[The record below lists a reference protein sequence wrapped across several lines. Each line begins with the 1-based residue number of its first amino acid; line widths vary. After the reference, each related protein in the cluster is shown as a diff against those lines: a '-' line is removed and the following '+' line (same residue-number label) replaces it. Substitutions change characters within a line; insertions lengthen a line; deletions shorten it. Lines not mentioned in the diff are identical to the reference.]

1 MAQLAKPGALLSIGA
16 GFQPWCWTTSLG
28 DALAQETVPERARV
42 FDRQLLRQRRLRA
55 ALTAEDHGFL
65 LREVGERLV
74 DRLADVTRTFPRAL
88 DLSCRDGGLARALA
102 GRGGIETLFQ
112 CDVTL
117 GDARRAQGHGPAFVA
132 DEEALPL
139 QSQSLDAILSNL
151 ALHWVNDLPGALA
164 QIRDALKPDGLFLA
178 SMFGAGTL
186 SELRGCL
193 MEAELAESGGA
204 SPRISPFAGLRDAA
218 GLLQRAGFALPVADS
233 DTITVT
239 YPDLFR
245 LLADLRGMGETN
257 LLLDRLKR
265 PTRRAVFA
273 HAAALYQER
282 FADAQGRL
290 PATFQIL
297 FLTGWAPHQSQQQP
311 AKRGSGK
318 ADLRDVLGNG

>member
-1 MAQLAKPGALLSIGA
+1 MIIG
-16 GFQPWCWTTSLG
+16 
-28 DALAQETVPERARV
+28 DRLAQDTIPERARV
-42 FDRQLLRQRRLRA
+42 FDRMLLRQRRRRA
-55 ALTAEDHGFL
+55 AMLAGDHDFL
-65 LREVGERLV
+65 LREVGERLI
-74 DRLADVTRTFPRAL
+74 DRLADVTRRFPLAL
-88 DLSCRDGGLARALA
+88 DLSCRDGGLARQIA

-112 CDVTL
+112 CDVTP
-117 GDARRAQGHGPAFVA
+117 DSARRARAHGPAFVA

-139 QSQSLDAILSNL
+139 RSQSLDAILSNL

-186 SELRGCL
+186 GELRACL
-193 MEAELAESGGA
+193 MEAELAESGGV
-204 SPRISPFAGLRDAA
+204 SPRVSPFAGLRDAA
-218 GLLQRAGFALPVADS
+218 GLLQRAGFALPVADC

-257 LLLDRLKR
+257 LLLDRLKH
-265 PTRRAVFA
+265 PTRRAIFA
-273 HAAALYQER
+273 RAAALYQER
-282 FADAQGRL
+282 FADAEGRL

-297 FLTGWAPHQSQQQP
+297 FLTGWSPHASQQQP
-311 AKRGSGK
+311 ARRGSGQ